1 MRGGGGIVPDVPLVP
16 PTDLPA
22 WLSVAQDSG
31 FADAVADSVAQ
42 TLPATAAARERWLA
56 DHEQWRDRLLT
67 PFLTRVRER
76 LHVRAQVD
84 SALTDRL
91 TLMLAARAATV
102 RWPPDGGDDLR
113 LRNDQ
118 DVRAALEYFPR
129 LADYLHG
136 SPAR

>member
-1 MRGGGGIVPDVPLVP
+1 MNTAPGGTWRTTALFASTTAWS
-16 PTDLPA
+16 PT
-22 WLSVAQDSG
+22 
-31 FADAVADSVAQ
+31 
-42 TLPATAAARERWLA
+42 
-56 DHEQWRDRLLT
+56 RDRLLT